1 MVKLSQAGS
10 VFVNCPGAVDDTLPF
25 GGYKESGIG
34 RDKGEAALH
43 HYTITKTVYQVRLLY
58 FILRSTTPGCVKSW
72 GPLLLSG
79 IP

>member
-1 MVKLSQAGS
+1 MHWILVMQAGT

-43 HYTITKTVYQVRLLY
+43 HYTISKTVYQASCLSVLLPY
-58 FILRSTTPGCVKSW
+58 VFF
-72 GPLLLSG
+72 LSHSSSLSNLSK
-79 IP
+79 